1 MKFLETIEHAQ
12 VEFFI
17 LIIRVP
23 QDIKD
28 QGYLNTLRE
37 LIHSLYEH
45 LQYTLEIKTKSH
57 ICDSEGILKTE
68 YNLQHLTRNC
78 SIKNL
83 DDFEKDEAEA
93 QSRTFKYEGE
103 RNDHM
108 LHYEQVYGNVFER
121 RESKCC
127 AALMKDRLK
136 GKGEQ
141 VIILQMDKQL
151 KTENISD
158 VS

>member
-1 MKFLETIEHAQ
+1 M
-12 VEFFI
+12 
-17 LIIRVP
+17 
-23 QDIKD
+23 
-28 QGYLNTLRE
+28 TLKGMRQTR
-37 LIHSLYEH
+37 IV
-45 LQYTLEIKTKSH
+45 KS
-57 ICDSEGILKTE
+57 
-68 YNLQHLTRNC
+68 R
-78 SIKNL
+78 
-83 DDFEKDEAEA
+83 A
-93 QSRTFKYEGE
+93 FKCEGE

-127 AALMKDRLK
+127 AVLMKDRLK